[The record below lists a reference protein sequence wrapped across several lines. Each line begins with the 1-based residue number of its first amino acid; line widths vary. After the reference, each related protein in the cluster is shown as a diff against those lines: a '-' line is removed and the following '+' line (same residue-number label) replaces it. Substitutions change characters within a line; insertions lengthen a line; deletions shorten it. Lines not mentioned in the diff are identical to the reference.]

1 MPVRSANCSPARIEI
16 TPPRAYSG
24 TINLYV
30 GYTTDGTVKAGDAA
44 NDVNLSQ
51 LACYEVTVNLS
62 VGHVHTPD
70 TAWSSDADGHW
81 HTCSGCAD
89 KLDYETHAPKTV
101 NAKAATCTE
110 DGYTGDTVCSV
121 CGYKISRGESVP
133 ATGHDWGEWA
143 VSEPA
148 TCTDDG
154 VEKRTC
160 TICGSAEERTL
171 PALGHDFQDGAC
183 ARCGEKDP
191 DYVAPAGTDEPQKP
205 ESERTEVPDAGDAS
219 LPALAAAV
227 AGSLLC
233 LVAVPRL
240 CRR

>member
-1 MPVRSANCSPARIEI
+1 M
-16 TPPRAYSG
+16 
-24 TINLYV
+24 
-30 GYTTDGTVKAGDAA
+30 
-44 NDVNLSQ
+44 
-51 LACYEVTVNLS
+51 NLS

-70 TAWSSDADGHW
+70 AAWSSDADGHW
-81 HTCSGCAD
+81 HACSGCAD

-101 NAKAATCTE
+101 NAKAAACSE
-110 DGYTGDTVCSV
+110 DGYTGDTACSV
-121 CGYKISRGESVP
+121 CGYKISRGESVL

-154 VEKRTC
+154 MEERSCATC
-160 TICGSAEERTL
+160 GVTEERTL
-171 PALGHDFQDGAC
+171 PALGHDFQDGVC
-183 ARCGEKDP
+183 TRCDEKDP

-205 ESERTEVPDAGDAS
+205 ESESDELPDAGDAS

-233 LVAVPRL
+233 LVAAPRL
-240 CRR
+240 RRR